1 VYYHDKSSHHIYLLI
16 AARFSQLILI
26 DFLIL
31 RTRLFPKLLG
41 SSLSL
46 VLAQSKG
53 WPLIVF
59 LWAVWDFF
67 LLYGDRRFVHHWA
80 YWQDLLGLMNNH
92 NPSGDVTSHEQYLR
106 ALISVVVLSIAVV
119 AKRSLVGQLIG
130 KRTVHNYREELGLL
144 MRKLVL
150 MCEVSHL
157 SIRITDKT
165 DHKNSK
171 LWLTG
176 QGPTID
182 NQEESPEFGSTAD
195 DDASGSGHQM
205 DSFDYS
211 DGQSV
216 HSKDTRKF
224 FMSEKL
230 EIMEMLLEWEEPEVQ
245 TSEENV
251 SSRAQKLNAAT
262 ISQVSIYRLSLW
274 EVFSSFVEL

>member
-1 VYYHDKSSHHIYLLI
+1 M
-16 AARFSQLILI
+16 
-26 DFLIL
+26 L
-31 RTRLFPKLLG
+31 RTRLPKFLG

-46 VLAQSKG
+46 VLVQAKG

-59 LWAVWDFF
+59 LWAIWDFA

-80 YWQDLLGLMNNH
+80 YRQDLLGLMKNH
-92 NPSGDVTSHEQYLR
+92 NPSGDVASHEHYLR
-106 ALISVVVLSIAVV
+106 VLVSVVVVSIAVV
-119 AKRSLVGQLIG
+119 AKRSLVGQLMG

-150 MCEVSHL
+150 MCELSHL
-157 SIRITDKT
+157 SVRINDKT
-165 DHKNSK
+165 DQKNSR
-171 LWLTG
+171 LWSTG
-176 QGPTID
+176 PDPPIE
-182 NQEESPEFGSTAD
+182 NQEGSPEGGSAAG
-195 DDASGSGHQM
+195 DDASGSGQQM

-230 EIMEMLLEWEEPEVQ
+230 AIMEMLLAWEEPEVQ

-251 SSRAQKLNAAT
+251 SSRAPKLNAQP
-262 ISQVSIYRLSLW
+262 ISHVRIYRLSPW
-274 EVFSSFVEL
+274 EVFSTFVEL